1 MTIYN
6 LLTKEEIQM
15 TIQEQLMNQI
25 TKISEQDQEMLL
37 IIVNRLIEKEEYKN
51 GASPLQRLSQNIKQI
66 KQYLPQNFDPAQE
79 YEEAMVTKYE
89 GIN

>member
-1 MTIYN
+1 MTICN

-37 IIVNRLIEKEEYKN
+37 IIVNRLIEKEEEF
-51 GASPLQRLSQNIKQI
+51 PELQL
-66 KQYLPQNFDPAQE
+66 A
-79 YEEAMVTKYE
+79 V
-89 GIN
+89 